1 MSIEEAVERFNE
13 VYKKNRKPLDTKSN
27 FYCGITND
35 IEERETA
42 HNATFLITMKANSF
56 ETAQDMEQ
64 ALHDEGYDTG
74 KTIGAGQQDSVN
86 VFMYRKIPGVTK
98 E

>member
-1 MSIEEAVERFNE
+1 MTIEEAVKEFNK
-13 VYKKNRKPLDTKSN
+13 VYTKNRKPLDTKSN

-35 IEERETA
+35 IATRESW
-42 HNATFLITMKANSF
+42 HKVTFLITMEADSF
-56 ETAQDMEQ
+56 ETAQNMEQ

-74 KTIGAGQQDSVN
+74 KKVGVGQEDTVN
-86 VFMYRKIPGVTK
+86 VYMYRKIPGVTQ

>member
-27 FYCGITND
+27 IYCGITND

-42 HNATFLITMKANSF
+42 HNATFLITMR
-56 ETAQDMEQ
+56 QI
-64 ALHDEGYDTG
+64 ALKPHRIWS
-74 KTIGAGQQDSVN
+74 KH
-86 VFMYRKIPGVTK
+86 FMTRVMTQGRQLA
-98 E
+98 